1 MSDELVDPTTA
12 QRVWIAMSS
21 VVLDNERRQHLAE
34 EVGMSF
40 ARVRALRRIAHGP
53 LSMGELAQR
62 CGIDPPYATVV
73 VDDLQARGLVVRR
86 DHPEDRRAK
95 IVVATEEGRDLAARA
110 ERILDEPPAG
120 LAGLAAGELAELERI
135 LTKLKVTVTGQTK
148 A

>member
-1 MSDELVDPTTA
+1 
-12 QRVWIAMSS
+12 MSS

>member
-1 MSDELVDPTTA
+1 VSDELVDPTTA